1 MRQEDG
7 LFVKPPDDL
16 KKNKTNNQVL
26 GRNYSDSDIKRQH
39 TFWELTLPST
49 SGGQDI
55 LCSHFWVR
63 KWQKWEV
70 QGQVGHGLSLLRKWH
85 YAVTSVLWERSRFFS
100 GSSHPFLAPF
110 ILDLGTGETS
120 GKTGQLANRV
130 EKTKREKQ
138 RLCHVM
144 ADPSH
149 SARTAPELAKT

>member
-16 KKNKTNNQVL
+16 KKTQVF
-26 GRNYSDSDIKRQH
+26 GRNDFDSDIKRQPP
-39 TFWELTLPST
+39 FWELTPPST

-70 QGQVGHGLSLLRKWH
+70 QGQVGLGGSLPRKWH
-85 YAVTSVLWERSRFFS
+85 YAMTPVLWERSSSFS
-100 GSSHPFLAPF
+100 GPSHLFLAPY
-110 ILDLGTGETS
+110 ILDLRARETS

-130 EKTKREKQ
+130 EKTKREKTKAVSCASRPKPLLLGQ
-138 RLCHVM
+138 
-144 ADPSH
+144 SQN
-149 SARTAPELAKT
+149 